1 MITGKTRMMSGLLAV
16 LMVVSLLGAFVLPVT
31 AEPEPQPQ
39 TVPAALLDDVV
50 SATGLKDVSSLPDI
64 VGYEEGPTQTEFKIT
79 DAAGLKQLRDLVYKG
94 VNLSGVTIYQAND
107 IDMAWEPFS
116 GIGMIGG
123 GSFNGNYD
131 GNGFVIKN
139 LYVVKNSPFN
149 TNDEVTGGNGGAGL
163 FGNVNGGTIK
173 NVGIASGLIVGNRW
187 TGAVVGSAESE
198 AAIINCWNAA
208 TVVGGYDGTA
218 GVVGRVAGGGSK
230 VVNCYNLGTVIVSSS
245 KSAGIV
251 GWINDP
257 HTYVANCYN
266 AGEIV
271 SGFKKV
277 EKNEELHEY
286 SVILNANFTLER
298 GTKNANNY
306 YVKDRGKTG
315 SVAELYATAEENS
328 TNPTI
333 PAGYGNFTGKRIR
346 TNDQAA
352 GVTADDLKDT
362 GTTGVAAKLN
372 AQTDLLATGDGT
384 DYTVTFA
391 VPTDGAYPV
400 LTYMNNEGT
409 IIVQRSARTTINV
422 NGDTSWRSDSGL
434 YNLLFANRNGGFGD
448 KVAAGEAHPMDN
460 VTINSA
466 NDLFIL
472 TLVSNCGSYNEYYGN
487 GNINITA
494 DIDMD
499 DMSLLPG
506 LQHYTSI
513 ADGIDGS
520 WHGTLDGHNHVIKNW
535 RVYAAIDGG
544 NACAGL
550 ISAADGGDSVIR
562 DLGMVN
568 FRYSYETIYNDPAAY
583 AYTYSAGIIERV
595 YDITMEIDNCFA
607 TGVFNDSNIEYTIVQ
622 NNLGGILGRSWD
634 GVIKVTNCWSN
645 CRVTSSEGSDSARVI
660 GSNMG
665 GDISGTGNN
674 YYFANY
680 VMNDNNNPIA
690 DYEDYQMIVPD
701 YEVNPINLY
710 MVAYYLNQKLSTDG
724 SGTPN
729 HWTVHT
735 DEKGDKYVTWGEAT
749 NATHKITVQKYLPDA
764 TLWPMDIEIYL
775 NARDTIPTPS
785 GIDGC
790 TLRGSDYEPGGTM
803 PQEDIKLIYD
813 VNEGALNL
821 YLVEQ
826 IAAEFD
832 KYNINF
838 FAETDKTINTK
849 AKTAV
854 KNYKGATLEGEALT
868 EAIAEVNQIAA
879 DFAKAWP
886 LELDPNLEYPHYPR
900 YNEYRLYEALNTK
913 KNWAIYNRRDWV
925 AAVDHSDKSFEGVT
939 LHLTNNIDILNNEI
953 DPLCMDT
960 PFNGT
965 LDGHGYVFKNI
976 LINATVS
983 NRPIGLI
990 AEVAVSGIVQN
1001 LGIESGLINAVY
1013 TNTADGVGI
1022 GALAGAAAGASA
1034 IGEGAKFINCWN
1046 GADVM
1051 VTVGTTNNTNYS
1063 VSGLVGRGNLGTM
1076 IDGCYNIGNISGDMH
1091 ASGLNDWGQTGALT
1105 YNSFNAGKVSAQNNT
1120 TTGLVRYNNVGS
1132 DVFSNSYSLYTNN
1145 VVNGGNDSLNSV
1157 NNTCLLSDDAYSTGE
1172 LAWKLNSGYDESKG
1186 QRTYYTVE
1194 NGKTVFGTA
1203 ENQTVRISLDCD
1215 GNTQYVYANRGDTV
1229 ELSYTLGDATYALAE
1244 GSSATL
1250 EGSTLSDF
1258 TGDVTVNVTLNGTN
1272 YTALEDKIKAVEAK
1286 NASLYQTEDGTPLEE
1301 YLTKL
1306 KSQIGDGTA
1315 NAEEA
1320 FAVLNDISLKEG
1332 VLPAAHEAAENRD
1345 AAGYKIYNLA
1355 DMEYVAMNAA
1365 VFDGKTLYFE
1375 NDIVVEPASPA
1386 NSWWYVTAAIDGQGH
1401 TVSGVT
1407 KREAWIH
1414 EATTIRNITFTDF
1427 TINSNE
1433 NSGGIISQ
1441 RVTNVN
1447 DKKTI
1452 FENVNLLDSSNTKVF
1467 NSGKNDA
1474 QNGHGG
1480 LLGKVEEDD
1489 TAVFTNVLIEGV
1501 TLTYN
1506 LGISG
1511 KGNVGLLVGPAN
1523 GSMTAQNII
1532 VRNNTLNVGSCN
1544 WGVSYLAAEM
1554 TNGTYNLDHIGIFGN
1569 TLTAGSLSGMLAGP
1583 VKNAA
1588 TLTADNI
1595 IIAGNGREAD
1605 SASYLDNASGNDTPV
1620 TSVDVTNLF
1629 TTRNE
1634 TDRTE
1639 EKIEVD
1645 ATQISDADARNGK
1658 TAYEANHNDA
1668 NSNFDGELPTT
1679 KWWVINTDQAYP
1691 ELGLE
1696 EDQPYKISFKTTDDE
1711 SNQGRILDKTY
1722 YTNANG
1728 IMIGS
1733 DVQATI
1739 NYAEPWSPYPPEV
1752 TTSFTTNTDF
1762 TYDFKIGADFLGA
1775 SLTLGGE
1782 IGVNYYVHLYNNVE
1796 DSETAYM
1803 QFTFDDETQTVYRK
1817 DLVALTAETAPKEI
1831 TIPTE
1836 GAVYVFT
1843 CRVNSLQMANDISA
1857 QFIVDTDTASRVV
1870 TYSVRDYGETV
1881 LGSSASDEAKD
1892 LVIALLNY
1900 GSSVQTRNNDRTD
1913 DLPNK
1918 NLTDAQKV
1926 LAEVSISETDFVQR
1940 KTGFVTGLIIK
1951 SSTLMMDSYTSI
1963 RHYFKL
1969 EEGGDIANYTFAL
1982 VASDSSET
1990 PLTASPTEGWGGW
2003 YYIETSGLSSQQL
2016 DKMLTVKVRNTSTH
2030 EEMTIRYGP
2039 MTHVKNK
2046 LKNAKLYSEAEIN
2059 IMKAMYWY
2067 YAETID
2073 YVKSLQQA

>member
-39 TVPAALLDDVV
+39 TVPAALLDDVI
-50 SATGLKDVSSLPDI
+50 SKTGLKDVSNLPDI
-64 VGYEEGPTQTEFKIT
+64 VGYEEGTPQTETEFKIT
-79 DAAGLKQLRDLVYKG
+79 DFAGMEKLRDLVYNG
-94 VNLSGVTIYQAND
+94 VNLSGVTIYQAKD

-131 GNGFVIKN
+131 GNGFVIEN

-149 TNDEVTGGNGGAGL
+149 TNDEVTSGNGGAGL

-187 TGAVVGSAESE
+187 TGAVVGSAESK

-218 GVVGRVAGGGSK
+218 GVVGRVSGGGSK

-251 GWINDP
+251 GWINDK

-271 SGFKKV
+271 SGFDSVTKH
-277 EKNEELHEY
+277 NELHEY
-286 SVILNANFTLER
+286 SAILNADFTSER
-298 GTKNANNY
+298 GTENANNF
-306 YVKDRGKTG
+306 YVTGRGKTG
-315 SVAELYATAEENS
+315 SSKELIDGSATLSAD
-328 TNPTI
+328 
-333 PAGYGNFTGKRIR
+333 YGFAAADIK
-346 TNDQAA
+346 TNDQAT
-352 GVTADDLKDT
+352 GVTADDLKDN
-362 GTTGVAAKLN
+362 GTAGVAAKLN
-372 AQTDLLATGDGT
+372 AGAKMSEGAVDG
-384 DYTVTFA
+384 YAVAFA
-391 VPTDGAYPV
+391 VPKDGAYPV
-400 LTYMNNEGT
+400 LTYSKDGN
-409 IIVQRSARTTINV
+409 VAVKRVAHTTINV
-422 NGDTSWRSDSGL
+422 NGERDTWKNKSTL
-434 YNLLFANRNGGFGD
+434 YATLLENVNGGFGD
-448 KVAAGEAHPMDN
+448 KVAAGKAHPMDDLQIG
-460 VTINSA
+460 TA

-513 ADGIDGS
+513 ADGISGS

-550 ISAADGGDSVIR
+550 ISAADGGDSVIK

-568 FRYSYETIYNDPAAY
+568 FHYSYETIYNDPDADG
-583 AYTYSAGIIERV
+583 YTYSAGIIERV

-607 TGVFNDSNIEYTIVQ
+607 TGVFNDIEYTIVQ
-622 NNLGGILGRSWD
+622 NNLGGILGRSWN
-634 GVIKVTNCWSN
+634 GVIEVTNCWSN
-645 CRVTSSEGSDSARVI
+645 CGVTYGESAYGESDSARVI

-701 YEVNPINLY
+701 YEVDPSDLY

-724 SGTPN
+724 SGTTK

-735 DEKGDKYVTWGEAT
+735 DENGYKYVTWGKAT
-749 NATHKITVQKYLPDA
+749 NATRKITVQKYLPNA
-764 TLWPMDIEIYL
+764 TDPWPMDIKIYL
-775 NARDTIPTPS
+775 NAGDTIPTPS

-790 TLRGSDYEPGGTM
+790 TLRGSEYAPGKTM
-803 PQEDIKLIYD
+803 PQEDITLIYD
-813 VNEGALNL
+813 VNDDGLNL

-832 KYNINF
+832 KYNIDF
-838 FAETDKTINTK
+838 FAAADRTINTN

-854 KNYKGATLEGEALT
+854 TKYKEVPPEGDALT

-879 DFAKAWP
+879 EFAKAWP

-900 YNEYRLYEALNTK
+900 YNEYRLYEALNK
-913 KNWAIYNRRDWV
+913 EKNWAIYNRRDWV
-925 AAVDHSDKSFEGVT
+925 AAVDHSNKSFEGVT
-939 LHLTNNIDILNNEI
+939 LHLTDNIDILNNEI

-983 NRPIGLI
+983 DKPIGLI
-990 AEVAVSGIVQN
+990 AKVDVSGIVRN

-1013 TNTADGVGI
+1013 TNIHDNVGI
-1022 GALAGAAAGASA
+1022 GALAGEAVRASA
-1034 IGEGAKFINCWN
+1034 IGKGAQFINCWN

-1051 VTVGTTNNTNYS
+1051 VTVGSTHHTGYS
-1063 VSGLVGRGNLGTM
+1063 VSGLVGRGNLGTV
-1076 IDGCYNIGNISGDMH
+1076 IDGCYNIGNISGDDH
-1091 ASGLNDWGQTGALT
+1091 AAALNDWCQDGAHT
-1105 YNSFNAGKVSAQNNT
+1105 YNSFNAGLVIAQNST
-1120 TTGLVRYNNVGS
+1120 TTGLVRYNGS
-1132 DVFSNSYSLYTNN
+1132 TSNANLISNSYTLYTKKLESGGSSVLN
-1145 VVNGGNDSLNSV
+1145 VY
-1157 NNTCLLSDDAYSTGE
+1157 NTPEYQLSDDAYSTGE
-1172 LAWKLNSGYDESKG
+1172 LAWKLNSKYEESKG

-1229 ELSYTLGDATYALAE
+1229 ELSYTLGGATYDLAE

-1258 TGDVTVNVTLNGTN
+1258 TGDVTVNVTLNGTD
-1272 YTALEDKIKAVEAK
+1272 YTELEAEIKAVEAK
-1286 NASLYQTEDGTPLEE
+1286 NASLYQTADGTPLEV
-1301 YLTKL
+1301 YLTEL
-1306 KSQIGDGTA
+1306 KSQIVAGTA
-1315 NAEEA
+1315 DAA
-1320 FAVLNDISLKEG
+1320 AASAVLEGIRLKDG
-1332 VLPAAHEAAENRD
+1332 VLPAAHEAAENLD
-1345 AAGYKIYNLA
+1345 ADGYKIHDLA
-1355 DMEYVAMNAA
+1355 DMEYVAMNADL
-1365 VFDGKTLYFE
+1365 FKGKTLYFE

-1386 NSWWYVTAAIDGQGH
+1386 NSWWYVTAAIDGKGH

-1407 KREAWIH
+1407 KREAWIR
-1414 EATTIRNITFTDF
+1414 EATTIENITFTDF
-1427 TINSNE
+1427 TIMDNG
-1433 NSGGIISQ
+1433 NSGGIVVNFVGANST
-1441 RVTNVN
+1441 VT
-1447 DKKTI
+1447 
-1452 FENVNLLDSSNTKVF
+1452 FENVNLLDSSNTKTF
-1467 NSGKNDA
+1467 NSGNNRDA
-1474 QNGHGG
+1474 QNGLGG
-1480 LLGKVEEDD
+1480 LLGKVEDGD
-1489 TAVFTNVLIEGV
+1489 TAVFKNVLIEGV
-1501 TLTYN
+1501 TLTYD
-1506 LGISG
+1506 LGISD
-1511 KGNVGLLVGPAN
+1511 KGNIGLLVGPAN

-1532 VRNNTLNVGSCN
+1532 VRNNTLNVGSCS
-1544 WGVSYLAAEM
+1544 WGVGYLAAEM
-1554 TNGTYNLDHIGIFGN
+1554 TNGTYKLDHIGIFSNNANGG
-1569 TLTAGSLSGMLAGP
+1569 TLSGMLAGP

-1605 SASYLDNASGNDTPV
+1605 SASYLGNASGNDTPV
-1620 TSVDVTNLF
+1620 TSVNVTNLF

-1634 TDRTE
+1634 ADRTE
-1639 EKIEVD
+1639 EKIKVD

-1668 NSNFDGELPTT
+1668 SSNFDGELPTT

-1722 YTNANG
+1722 YTNAKG

-1739 NYAEPWSPYPPEV
+1739 NYAEWSPDPLEV
-1752 TTSFTTNTDF
+1752 TTSFTKDTDF

-1796 DSETAYM
+1796 NSKTAYM

-1817 DLVALTAETAPKEI
+1817 DLVALTAETAPEGI
-1831 TIPTE
+1831 TIPTEGE

-1881 LGSSASDEAKD
+1881 LRSSASNEAKN

-1926 LAEVSISETDFVQR
+1926 LVDVSISDTEFVQS
-1940 KTGFVTGLIIK
+1940 KNGSVAGLTIK

-1969 EEGGDIANYTFAL
+1969 AEGGDIENYTFAL

-1990 PLTASPTEGWGGW
+1990 PLKASPTEGWVGW

-2016 DKMLTVKVRNTSTH
+2016 GKMLTVKVRNTSTN

-2046 LKNAKLYSEAEIN
+2046 LKKENLYSKAEIN